1 MCRLRNV
8 RLHVVAQ
15 IKGCIYSK
23 VTANPI
29 LTTLASARLLL
40 PAGLAAITDKL
51 PKWQVGNIDRPPPR
65 SRHSPRGGYAP
76 LSLTSTS
83 WGFKTEH
90 WYYHRPAVSPC
101 QCAGFFATSKLK
113 IRTECQ
119 PVFPTEKDS
128 FLGTGLAVVIQN
140 FKIFRGPVS
149 DSKGTGKCVQIC
161 WLFRSHQKQPDVE
174 ERRTVKRAFNLQACK
189 SSSMFHARSKCQR

>member
-15 IKGCIYSK
+15 IKVCIYSK

-65 SRHSPRGGYAP
+65 SRHSPRRRLCTP
-76 LSLTSTS
+76 KPDLNKL
-83 WGFKTEH
+83 GFKTEH

-119 PVFPTEKDS
+119 PVFPTDKDS
-128 FLGTGLAVVIQN
+128 FLGTGLAVTV
-140 FKIFRGPVS
+140 RGPSRAPVNVS
-149 DSKGTGKCVQIC
+149 
-161 WLFRSHQKQPDVE
+161 RSPDLPDLAISQSLSVI
-174 ERRTVKRAFNLQACK
+174 
-189 SSSMFHARSKCQR
+189 RSTNPTWRSGGR